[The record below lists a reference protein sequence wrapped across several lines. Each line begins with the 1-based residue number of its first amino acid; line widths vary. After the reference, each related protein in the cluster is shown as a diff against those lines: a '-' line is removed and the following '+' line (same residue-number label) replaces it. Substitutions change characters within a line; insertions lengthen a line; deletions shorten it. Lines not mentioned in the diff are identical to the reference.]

1 MIRLNDR
8 LAAVFSV
15 IDPTDQV
22 MDVGCDHAFLAIALK
37 EKYKD
42 NPSCKFRE
50 ISDTFILHDKKWIIT
65 SEYLTKQLTKRKPDR
80 KIYSAE
86 VIRNALRKN

>member
-1 MIRLNDR
+1 MQINFISCKTEEEEKEIITL
-8 LAAVFSV
+8 
-15 IDPTDQV
+15 
-22 MDVGCDHAFLAIALK
+22 LK

-50 ISDTFILHDKKWIIT
+50 ISDTFILPDKKWIIA

>member
-1 MIRLNDR
+1 MQINFISCKTEEEEKEIITL
-8 LAAVFSV
+8 
-15 IDPTDQV
+15 
-22 MDVGCDHAFLAIALK
+22 LK

-50 ISDTFILHDKKWIIT
+50 ISDTFILPDKKWIIA

-86 VIRNALRKN
+86 VIRNALCKN